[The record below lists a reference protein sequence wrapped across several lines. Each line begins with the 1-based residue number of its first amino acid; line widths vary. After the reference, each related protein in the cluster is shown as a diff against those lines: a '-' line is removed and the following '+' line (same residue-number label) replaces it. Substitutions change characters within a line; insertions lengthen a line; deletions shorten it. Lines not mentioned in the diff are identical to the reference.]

1 MKFPPLLLSV
11 FFLVLGAN
19 LLHSQAD
26 HKALDQY
33 CTQAQKDWAVPGMS
47 VGIIKDGQVVLAKG
61 YGVAEAGKSAKADEN
76 TLFAIASNTKAF
88 VATSLAMLV
97 EEGKLRWDDPVQKHL
112 PWFKLYDP
120 YVTAHTTVRDL
131 LCHRVGLG
139 TFSGDVVW
147 YKSNY
152 SAEEVVRRAGE
163 LPQAY
168 EYRGGYGY
176 SNLMFIAA
184 GEVIRAV
191 SGKSWDAFASERI
204 LKPLGMARTISSVK
218 SLPKSVNVAAPH
230 KPENGV
236 EQPIP
241 WVDWDNMGAAGG
253 IISSASDMLK
263 WLQWNLDEGKVAGKS
278 LLPAKALWELWQTHS
293 INRIGE
299 SGRKLFPTRNFSMY
313 GLGWGLFDYN
323 GHLVVSHS
331 GGYDGMYSRTFF
343 VPDLKLGG
351 VILTNSMTG
360 VGNALMYRVLD
371 TYTGKADKDW
381 SKELLG
387 REKAGQTAHEAEMK
401 ALKDKRVIGTKPS
414 LSLEKYA
421 GLYRC
426 KFYGDIRVSADQGKL
441 AIQFLPADGLRATLS
456 HWHFDTF
463 ELKWAEPQ
471 AWFDFG
477 TVQFVLDN
485 TGEPKA
491 LQFQVP
497 NGDIFFE
504 EIHAEKV
511 E

>member
-1 MKFPPLLLSV
+1 MKFPPFLLSV
-11 FFLVLGAN
+11 FFFVLGAN

-33 CTQAQKDWAVPGMS
+33 CAQAQKDWAVPGMS

-61 YGVAEAGKSAKADEN
+61 YGIAEAGKSAKADES

-191 SGKSWDAFASERI
+191 SGKSWDAFATERI
-204 LKPLGMARTISSVK
+204 LKPLGMARTITSVK
-218 SLPKSVNVAAPH
+218 ALPQSVNVAAPH
-230 KPENGV
+230 KPQNGV

-253 IISSASDMLK
+253 IISSTSDMLK
-263 WLQWNLDEGKVAGKS
+263 WLQWNLDEGKVGGKS

-343 VPDLKLGG
+343 VPDLKLGV

-387 REKAGQTAHEAEMK
+387 REKAGQTAHEADMK
-401 ALKDKRVIGTKPS
+401 ALKGKRVSGTNPS
-414 LSLEKYA
+414 LALEKYA

-426 KFYGDIRVSADQGKL
+426 KFYGDIRVNADNGKL
-441 AIQFLPADGLRATLS
+441 AIKFLPADGLSATLS

-485 TGEPKA
+485 TGEPKE

-511 E
+511 D

>member
-1 MKFPPLLLSV
+1 MKFPLPLLSL
-11 FFLVLGAN
+11 FCLLLGAN
-19 LLHSQAD
+19 ALFAQPD
-26 HKALDQY
+26 NKALDRY
-33 CTQAQKDWAVPGMS
+33 CEQAQKDWNVPGMS
-47 VGIIKDGQVVLAKG
+47 VGVIKDGQVVLAKG
-61 YGVAEAGKSAKADEN
+61 YGVAEAGKTAKADEN

-88 VATSLAMLV
+88 VSTSLAMLV
-97 EEGKLRWDDPVQKHL
+97 EEGKLKWDDPVQKHL
-112 PWFKLYDP
+112 PGFKLYDP

-191 SGKSWDAFASERI
+191 SGKSWDVFASERI
-204 LKPLGMARTISSVK
+204 LKPLGMTRTITSVK
-218 SLPKSVNVAAPH
+218 ALPQSVNVAAPH
-230 KPENGV
+230 KPQNGV

-253 IISSASDMLK
+253 IISSTSDMLK
-263 WLQWNLDEGKVAGKS
+263 WLQWNIDQGKVEGKS

-360 VGNALMYRVLD
+360 VGNALMYHVLD

-387 REKAGQTAHEAEMK
+387 REKAGQTAHEADMK

-414 LSLEKYA
+414 LAPEKYA

-426 KFYGDIRVSADQGKL
+426 KFYGDIRVSADNGKL
-441 AIQFLPADGLRATLS
+441 AIKFMPANGLSATLS

-485 TGEPKA
+485 TGEPQE

-504 EIHAEKV
+504 EIKAVKV
-511 E
+511 D